1 MKLAE
6 CELCDFKWP
15 SSKAM
20 AGYVCRDCKEKFKK
34 LESELTAKE
43 IELKEVKAVMC
54 DYCWQLWEHS
64 ANSPEECR
72 ERCDKFTSMDES
84 VEGIVVLSKEEVEK
98 INCEIKALLNRAGL
112 IPHSRIETHM
122 IPILNIFRS
131 KEKL

>member
-1 MKLAE
+1 MKVAE

-15 SSKAM
+15 SNKAF
-20 AGYVCRDCKEKFKK
+20 AGYICRDCKEKFEK
-34 LESELTAKE
+34 LKSELIAKE
-43 IELKEVKAVMC
+43 IELKEVKEVMC

-64 ANSPEECR
+64 ANDPEECKK
-72 ERCDKFTSMDES
+72 RCKKFTALDES
-84 VEGIVVLSKEEVEK
+84 DIVVLSKEEVEK